1 MHQSYN
7 VIVTNLMFSQCYGDL
22 FYQFGADIAAS
33 LIHYECLYCI
43 IEDIYFMF
51 MDLQGLICFLTHI

>member
-7 VIVTNLMFSQCYGDL
+7 VTVRNLMFSQCYGDL

-33 LIHYECLYCI
+33 LILYECSYCI
-43 IEDIYFMF
+43 VEDIYFMF
-51 MDLQGLICFLTHI
+51 MDLQGLIFS